1 MMNNSTA
8 GEKKCCVN
16 TRIHEVVLTLLHNAV
31 NSTCIPIIAN
41 EQHCNQYCFY
51 SEGTC
56 SGFLR
61 QMPITAPVCT
71 PLKVNIKKGSLT

>member
-1 MMNNSTA
+1 MNT
-8 GEKKCCVN
+8 G
-16 TRIHEVVLTLLHNAV
+16 IHESVLTLLHYVV

-41 EQHCNQYCFY
+41 EQHCNRHGVY

-56 SGFLR
+56 RGFLR
-61 QMPITAPVCT
+61 QMPITAPVFT